1 MGVDVVVIIYLEVV
15 IAICLI
21 AVEIV
26 MLQRI
31 KKSNENWWR
40 TYWAKNKVMMDKI
53 NGLEKRVS
61 TLISDK
67 EVELKEYCEKNNIK
81 SLADF

>member
-1 MGVDVVVIIYLEVV
+1 MAILWIEVV

-31 KKSNENWWR
+31 KRNNDNWWR
-40 TYWAKNKVMMDKI
+40 TYWAKEKVMMDK
-53 NGLEKRVS
+53 V
-61 TLISDK
+61 K
-67 EVELKEYCEKNNIK
+67 EVDAKMDEIRREIHGTL
-81 SLADF
+81 

>member
-1 MGVDVVVIIYLEVV
+1 
-15 IAICLI
+15 
-21 AVEIV
+21 
-26 MLQRI
+26 MLHGI
-31 KKSNENWWR
+31 KRNNENWWR

>member
-1 MGVDVVVIIYLEVV
+1 MVILYLEVL

-26 MLQRI
+26 MLHRI
-31 KKSNENWWR
+31 KKTNDNWWR

-53 NGLEKRVS
+53 NELDKRVNI
-61 TLISDK
+61 LVNDK
-67 EVELKEYCEKNNIK
+67 EVEFKEYCKKNNIK

>member
-1 MGVDVVVIIYLEVV
+1 MAILWIEVV

-53 NGLEKRVS
+53 NELDKRVNV
-61 TLISDK
+61 LVSDK
-67 EVELKEYCEKNNIK
+67 EVEFNEYCQKNNIK

>member
-1 MGVDVVVIIYLEVV
+1 MIILYLEVLMG
-15 IAICLI
+15 ICLI

-26 MLQRI
+26 MLHRI
-31 KKSNENWWR
+31 KKNNENWWR

-53 NGLEKRVS
+53 NELDKRVNV
-61 TLISDK
+61 LVSDK
-67 EVELKEYCEKNNIK
+67 EVEFKEYCKKNNIK

>member
-1 MGVDVVVIIYLEVV
+1 MIILYLEVL
-15 IAICLI
+15 IGICLI

-26 MLQRI
+26 MLHRI
-31 KKSNENWWR
+31 KRNNENWWR

-53 NGLEKRVS
+53 NELDKRVNV
-61 TLISDK
+61 LVSDK
-67 EVELKEYCEKNNIK
+67 EVEFKEYCKKNNIK

>member
-1 MGVDVVVIIYLEVV
+1 MAILWIEVV

-26 MLQRI
+26 MLHRI

-40 TYWAKNKVMMDKI
+40 TYWAKEKVMMDKLNETNRKI
-53 NGLEKRVS
+53 
-61 TLISDK
+61 DK
-67 EVELKEYCEKNNIK
+67 LFFGE
-81 SLADF
+81 

>member
-1 MGVDVVVIIYLEVV
+1 MAILWIEVL

-26 MLQRI
+26 MLHII
-31 KKSNENWWR
+31 KKNNENWWR

-53 NGLEKRVS
+53 NELDKRVNV
-61 TLISDK
+61 LVSDK
-67 EVELKEYCEKNNIK
+67 EVEFKEYCKKNNIK

>member
-1 MGVDVVVIIYLEVV
+1 MGVDVVVIIYLEVL

-31 KKSNENWWR
+31 KKNNENWWR
-40 TYWAKNKVMMDKI
+40 TYWAKEKVMMDKLNETNRKI
-53 NGLEKRVS
+53 
-61 TLISDK
+61 DK
-67 EVELKEYCEKNNIK
+67 LFLGE
-81 SLADF
+81 

>member
-1 MGVDVVVIIYLEVV
+1 MAILWIEVV

-21 AVEIV
+21 AVELV
-26 MLQRI
+26 MLKRI
-31 KKSNENWWR
+31 KKNNENWWR

-53 NGLEKRVS
+53 NELDKRVNVLVS
-61 TLISDK
+61 NK
-67 EVELKEYCEKNNIK
+67 EVEFNEYCEKNNIK

>member
-1 MGVDVVVIIYLEVV
+1 MIILYLEVLMG
-15 IAICLI
+15 ICLI

-26 MLQRI
+26 MLHRI
-31 KKSNENWWR
+31 KKNNENWWR

-53 NGLEKRVS
+53 NELDKRVNI
-61 TLISDK
+61 LVSDK
-67 EVELKEYCEKNNIK
+67 EVEFKEYCKKNNIK

>member
-1 MGVDVVVIIYLEVV
+1 MAILWIEVV

-26 MLQRI
+26 MLHGI
-31 KKSNENWWR
+31 KKNNENWWR

-53 NGLEKRVS
+53 NELDKRVNV
-61 TLISDK
+61 LVSDK
-67 EVELKEYCEKNNIK
+67 EVEFKEYCKKNNIK

>member
-1 MGVDVVVIIYLEVV
+1 MAILWIEVV

-31 KKSNENWWR
+31 KRNNDNWWR
-40 TYWAKNKVMMDKI
+40 TYWAKEKVMMDK
-53 NGLEKRVS
+53 V
-61 TLISDK
+61 K
-67 EVELKEYCEKNNIK
+67 EVDAKMDEIRRDIHGTL
-81 SLADF
+81 